1 MITCPVLGSG
11 ILSTKRISRQMLVAF
26 QGACSGGLMTRFLGR
41 FIRDQSGAT
50 TAEYAML
57 LAIIGSGIAVAAL
70 TLSAA
75 VSTALTD
82 AGDCVASNATC

>member
-1 MITCPVLGSG
+1 MPDE
-11 ILSTKRISRQMLVAF
+11 R
-26 QGACSGGLMTRFLGR
+26 
-41 FIRDQSGAT
+41 GAT

>member
-1 MITCPVLGSG
+1 MITFLRSFV
-11 ILSTKRISRQMLVAF
+11 RDEA
-26 QGACSGGLMTRFLGR
+26 GA
-41 FIRDQSGAT
+41 A

-70 TLSAA
+70 TLSDAVAAA
-75 VSTALTD
+75 VTD

>member
-1 MITCPVLGSG
+1 MPDE
-11 ILSTKRISRQMLVAF
+11 R
-26 QGACSGGLMTRFLGR
+26 
-41 FIRDQSGAT
+41 GAT

-75 VSTALTD
+75 VSTALSD
-82 AGDCVASNATC
+82 AGNCVTSNATC